1 MPLQIVEEIHIDVR
15 TSDLTLTQVL
25 REVERIQAEHPDNEI
40 FLDGDAHAIVA
51 RRRMIA

>member
-25 REVERIQAEHPDNEI
+25 REVERIQAEHPDREV
-40 FLDGDAHAIVA
+40 FLDGDSRSIMSRGTVYV
-51 RRRMIA
+51 